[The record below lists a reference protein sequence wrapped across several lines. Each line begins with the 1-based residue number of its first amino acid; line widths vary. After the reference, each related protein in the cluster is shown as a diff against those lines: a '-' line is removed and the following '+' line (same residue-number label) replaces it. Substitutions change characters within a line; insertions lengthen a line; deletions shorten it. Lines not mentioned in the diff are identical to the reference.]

1 MPFSIIIDA
10 PVQKVY
16 DVLNKPNLNTDW
28 NPAIDT
34 ISENKPGQCTVESFM
49 GYFNTNKTTTPA
61 PDRSITFTTD
71 SPLLKELKYE
81 LVVLSNNQTKV
92 DSTVKLTVHY
102 STIHRTVGKKL
113 LNNLKRYVEHLQSGL
128 APADFHKEL

>member
-28 NPAIDT
+28 NPVIDT
-34 ISENKPGQCTVESFM
+34 ISENTPGQCTVESFM
-49 GYFNTNKTTTPA
+49 EYFNTNKTTTPA

-81 LVVLSNNQTKV
+81 LVVFSNNQTRV